1 MTESEIVN
9 IINTKGAFMA
19 LNVKEQENV
28 IMEILMPNTK
38 GLYLGTFVDKNGNT
52 ESILNV
58 KDIPEMIDVFADDR
72 AKIVFVTFEEMEEV
86 RQLVISGKK
95 EELTEDQK
103 IVYDSISK
111 FIARN
116 NNKPENADTFSG
128 FPGGP
133 LSLERQK
140 KYIDNVTKDT
150 VSPSDLAFTAFY
162 SVFVSIL
169 ENPNSSYGK
178 CIRKHGAELAIRQ
191 IQEKMLQIVKDV
203 SELMQEKMIGREEA
217 ALCMLFWA
225 ASNLAVSKNNTLD
238 KKYDNNKFMKIIMK
252 EINELS
258 DDDDFKNRFQIMES
272 LISDGDN
279 DEPNGSNVNN
289 GSNNKSIRDLL
300 ME

>member
-1 MTESEIVN
+1 MTESEIIN

-28 IMEILMPNTK
+28 IMEILKPNTK

-52 ESILNV
+52 ESLLNV
-58 KDIPEMIDVFADDR
+58 TDIPEMIDVFADDR
-72 AKIVFVTFEEMEEV
+72 AKIVFVTFEEMENI

-103 IVYDSISK
+103 LIYDSISK
-111 FIARN
+111 FIIRN
-116 NNKPENADTFSG
+116 GNKQENADTIPG
-128 FPGGP
+128 FPGGH

-150 VSPSDLAFTAFY
+150 VSPSDLTFTAFY

-191 IQEKMLQIVKDV
+191 IQEKMLQIVKSM

-225 ASNLAVSKNNTLD
+225 ANNLAVSNNELD

-252 EINELS
+252 EISELS

>member
-1 MTESEIVN
+1 MTEVEIIN
-9 IINTKGAFMA
+9 IINTKGAFIA
-19 LNVKEQENV
+19 LNVKEKENV
-28 IMEILMPNTK
+28 IMEILKPNTK
-38 GLYLGTFVDKNGNT
+38 GLYLGTFVDKNGDT
-52 ESILNV
+52 ESLLNV
-58 KDIPEMIDVFADDR
+58 TDISEMIDVFADDR
-72 AKIVFVTFEEMEEV
+72 AKIVFVTFEEIENI
-86 RQLVISGKK
+86 RQLVISGKQ

-111 FIARN
+111 FIVRN
-116 NNKPENADTFSG
+116 NNKPENADTFPG
-128 FPGGP
+128 FPGGH

-140 KYIDNVTKDT
+140 KYIDNITKDT
-150 VSPSDLAFTAFY
+150 VSPSDLTFTAFY

-178 CIRKHGAELAIRQ
+178 CIRKHGAEVTIRQ
-191 IQEKMLQIVKDV
+191 IQENMLQIVKDV
-203 SELMQEKMIGREEA
+203 SELMQEKTIGRKEA
-217 ALCMLFWA
+217 ALCMLFWVA
-225 ASNLAVSKNNTLD
+225 NNLAVSNNELS

-252 EINELS
+252 EIGEPS

>member
-1 MTESEIVN
+1 MTTEEIIN

-19 LNVKEQENV
+19 LNVKEKENV
-28 IMEILMPNTK
+28 IIEILKPNTK

-52 ESILNV
+52 ESLLNV
-58 KDIPEMIDVFADDR
+58 TDIPEMIDVFADDR
-72 AKIVFVTFEEMEEV
+72 AKIVFVTFEEMENI
-86 RQLVISGKK
+86 RQLVISGKQK
-95 EELTEDQK
+95 ELTDEQK

-111 FIARN
+111 LFIARN
-116 NNKPENADTFSG
+116 NNKPENADTFPG
-128 FPGGP
+128 FPGWH

-150 VSPSDLAFTAFY
+150 VSPSDLTFTAFY
-162 SVFVSIL
+162 SVFVSML

-178 CIRKHGAELAIRQ
+178 CIRKHGAEVTIRQ
-191 IQEKMLQIVKDV
+191 IQENMLQIVKDV
-203 SELMQEKMIGREEA
+203 SELMQEKMIGRKEA

-225 ASNLAVSKNNTLD
+225 ASNLAVSNNALD
-238 KKYDNNKFMKIIMK
+238 KKYDNNRFMKIIMK
-252 EINELS
+252 EIGNLS

-279 DEPNGSNVNN
+279 NEPNGSNVNN

>member
-1 MTESEIVN
+1 MTESEIIN

-28 IMEILMPNTK
+28 IMEILKPNTK
-38 GLYLGTFVDKNGNT
+38 GLYLGTFVDKKGNT
-52 ESILNV
+52 ESLLNV
-58 KDIPEMIDVFADDR
+58 TDIPEMIDVFADDR
-72 AKIVFVTFEEMEEV
+72 AKIVFVTFEEMENI

-103 IVYDSISK
+103 LIYDSISK
-111 FIARN
+111 FIIRN
-116 NNKPENADTFSG
+116 GNKQENADTFPG
-128 FPGGP
+128 FPGGH

-150 VSPSDLAFTAFY
+150 VSPSDLTFTAFY

-191 IQEKMLQIVKDV
+191 IQEKMLQIVKSM

-225 ASNLAVSKNNTLD
+225 ANNLAVSNNELD

-252 EINELS
+252 EISELS

>member
-1 MTESEIVN
+1 MTESEIAN

-28 IMEILMPNTK
+28 IMEILKPNTK

-52 ESILNV
+52 ESLLNV
-58 KDIPEMIDVFADDR
+58 TDIPEMIDVFADDR
-72 AKIVFVTFEEMEEV
+72 AKIIFVTFKEMEEV
-86 RQLVISGKK
+86 RQLVISGKR

-111 FIARN
+111 FIIRN
-116 NNKPENADTFSG
+116 GNKQENADTIPG
-128 FPGGP
+128 FPGGH

-150 VSPSDLAFTAFY
+150 VSPSDLTFTAFY

-191 IQEKMLQIVKDV
+191 IQEKMLQIVKSM

-225 ASNLAVSKNNTLD
+225 ANNLAVSNNELD

-252 EINELS
+252 EISELS

>member
-1 MTESEIVN
+1 MTESEIAN

-28 IMEILMPNTK
+28 IMEILKPNTK

-52 ESILNV
+52 ESLLNV
-58 KDIPEMIDVFADDR
+58 TDIPEMIDVFADDR
-72 AKIVFVTFEEMEEV
+72 AKIIFVTFKEMEEV
-86 RQLVISGKK
+86 RQLVISGKR

-111 FIARN
+111 FIIRN
-116 NNKPENADTFSG
+116 GNKQENADTIPG
-128 FPGGP
+128 FPGGH

-150 VSPSDLAFTAFY
+150 VSPSDLTFTAFY

-178 CIRKHGAELAIRQ
+178 CIRKHGAEIAIRQ
-191 IQEKMLQIVKDV
+191 IQEKMLQIVKSM

-225 ASNLAVSKNNTLD
+225 ANNLAVSNNELD

-252 EINELS
+252 EISELS